1 MSPPLIENVSD
12 TARWVAYCR
21 ALESDRADALFRD
34 PFARALAG
42 ERGRIIA
49 EGMPPVPGGRPGPSG
64 LAGVLAVRTVVF
76 DEMILECIK
85 SIGADAVLNLAAG
98 LDARPYRLPLPPS
111 LVWIEADQ
119 AEIFD
124 DKSKVLD
131 REKPCC
137 TLERVVTNLANDEA
151 RLSLLDRVAGSYARV
166 VVITEGLLAYL
177 DEPVVASLAAELR
190 SRPSIRKWVLE
201 SISPEV
207 VERNMRAWGPI
218 LARANA
224 RWKFAPSDGLGFFRR
239 HGWSPTV
246 ERGFF
251 SEARRLGRDREVRG
265 AWVVRALMRVSKR
278 FRERLANA
286 VVYGVVERSLEGVDV

>member
-1 MSPPLIENVSD
+1 MVPPLIENVSD

-49 EGMPPVPGGRPGPSG
+49 EGMPPVPGGQPGPSG
-64 LAGVLAVRTVVF
+64 LADVLAVRTVVF
-76 DEMILECIK
+76 DEMILECIE

-98 LDARPYRLPLPPS
+98 LDARPYRLPLPAS

-119 AEIFD
+119 AEILD
-124 DKSKVLD
+124 TKARVLD
-131 REKPCC
+131 REKPSC
-137 TLERVVTNLANDEA
+137 TLERVVTDLANDEA
-151 RLSLLDRVAGSYARV
+151 RLGLLDHVAGAYARV

-177 DEPVVASLAAELR
+177 DEPVVAKLAAELR
-190 SRPSIRKWVLE
+190 SRRSIRKWVLE
-201 SISPEV
+201 SISPDV
-207 VERNMRAWGPI
+207 VQRNMRAWGPI

-224 RWKFAPSDGLGFFRR
+224 QWKFAPPDGLGFFRR
-239 HGWSPTV
+239 HGWSPTI

-251 SEARRLGRDREVRG
+251 REARRLGRDKEMRG
-265 AWVVRALMRVSKR
+265 ASVIPVLAAVSKR
-278 FRERLANA
+278 FREGLANP
-286 VVYGVVERSLEGVDV
+286 VVYGVVERSFEAAGR